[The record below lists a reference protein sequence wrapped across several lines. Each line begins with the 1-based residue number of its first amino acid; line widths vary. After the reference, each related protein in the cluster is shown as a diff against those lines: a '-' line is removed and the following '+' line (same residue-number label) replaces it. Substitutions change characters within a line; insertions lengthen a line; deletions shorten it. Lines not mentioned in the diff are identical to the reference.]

1 VADNCGINNT
11 YIIEGDE
18 AKFIGTGDLH
28 ERRYDSMVHIF
39 EFSFDAN
46 SSYCHHNIHIFPT
59 VALQESFRTNKPFLY
74 AAITCILFSFSGVV
88 FLLYDWFVGTR
99 QQNTE
104 EKANKSAGIL
114 QQLFPENVAE
124 KLFEPT
130 RESTRAVLTAPDI
143 GDGETPTIAELYPSA
158 TVLCKYMA
166 ATKAMRNTVTH
177 TQFFLAQLRTLLAS
191 LLGAQ

>member
-39 EFSFDAN
+39 EFSLDAN

-59 VALQESFRTNKPFLY
+59 MALQESFRTNKPFLY

-114 QQLFPENVAE
+114 QQLFPEKVAE
-124 KLFEPT
+124 RLFEPT
-130 RESTRAVLTAPDI
+130 RESTRAVLSAPEI
-143 GDGETPTIAELYPSA
+143 GDGEAPTIAELYPAA
-158 TVLCKYMA
+158 TVLCKSMVA
-166 ATKAMRNTVTH
+166 NESNAKQLDSQH
-177 TQFFLAQLRTLLAS
+177 FLAQLPTLLVS
-191 LLGAQ
+191 LLGVQ